1 MLLLS
6 LLTLA
11 VLREG
16 SLYTHCHR
24 LTQIPDLSMVQYN
37 IAILG
42 GPLVTHV
49 NVVFSSGKLQGA
61 RGTSVTTSLGR
72 VDRRVCSSVE
82 KVFFGFC
89 WRSDGKAAVVQQS

>member
-6 LLTLA
+6 LLILA

-37 IAILG
+37 IAILW

-49 NVVFSSGKLQGA
+49 NVVLFVGSYRKSRGA
-61 RGTSVTTSLGR
+61 CGTSVTTSLGQGFDQ
-72 VDRRVCSSVE
+72 VSKSGVFGLCYG
-82 KVFFGFC
+82 KV
-89 WRSDGKAAVVQQS
+89 AVAQQP